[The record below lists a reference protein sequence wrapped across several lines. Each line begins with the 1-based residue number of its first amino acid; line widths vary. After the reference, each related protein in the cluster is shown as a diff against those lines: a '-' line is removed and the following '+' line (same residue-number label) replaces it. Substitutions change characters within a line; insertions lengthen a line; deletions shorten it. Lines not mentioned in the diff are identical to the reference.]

1 MFDTSSPARP
11 VIPGPACSAPPARL
25 RSDEPVLALQRA
37 EREAARAFLA
47 QGAALLALWDSTP
60 DDTRAGRRAHAL
72 AEAGLALGL
81 HPLTVEARYEVA
93 RRLRALPL
101 VTGLLRDGRLGV
113 PHALTALD
121 ETSALPPE
129 LAEKVLTAVLAG
141 SGRLG
146 WDSTPGSLRT
156 TLRRTAIRLDPA
168 GSARRRAE
176 AAAART
182 GARLRH
188 RADGLADWTF
198 TGPGLALVT
207 ADRLL
212 DALSGPDG
220 PDDTRPR
227 GRCQLD
233 ALLGA
238 LAARASAPVPVELQ
252 VHVPVGVRSGPPEPV
267 VLAAELTSELAEL
280 LAASTADAGTP
291 PGTSRPGPGEPGPVA
306 GAPSA
311 VPGSGEPG
319 PPRRRAPRDGVPEL
333 VGSGP
338 VDPVLLSDLLGNAA
352 GLPLGLGPVRLRR
365 LLTDRHGQVLA
376 VDARAGAVPL
386 GPPGEVLRRLTADL
400 PAPPPAIDRYRPT
413 AAQASV
419 VRARDPRCCFP
430 GCPRPSARC
439 DLDHRRPY
447 PAGPTD
453 VGNLHPL
460 CRHHHQLKQDGFAP
474 TRARDGTTTWTTPR
488 GQTRRTVP
496 A

>member
-1 MFDTSSPARP
+1 MFDTPSPAGPVTPGPARP
-11 VIPGPACSAPPARL
+11 APVPPAPNARL
-25 RSDEPVLALQRA
+25 VPDEPVLALQRA
-37 EREAARAFLA
+37 ECEAARAFLA

-129 LAEKVLTAVLAG
+129 LAERVLTAVLAG
-141 SGRLG
+141 GGRLG

-168 GSARRRAE
+168 GSAARRAE

-182 GARLRH
+182 GARLRQ
-188 RADGLADWTF
+188 RADGLADWTV
-198 TGPGLALVT
+198 TGPGLSLLT

-212 DALSGPDG
+212 GALAGPDG

-227 GRCQLD
+227 GRRQLD

-267 VLAAELTSELAEL
+267 VLAAELHGELAAL
-280 LAASTADAGTP
+280 LAASTADAGGQP
-291 PGTSRPGPGEPGPVA
+291 EVSQPGPGEPGQP
-306 GAPSA
+306 
-311 VPGSGEPG
+311 PG
-319 PPRRRAPRDGVPEL
+319 PPRRRPPRDGVPEL
-333 VGSGP
+333 LGSGP
-338 VDPVLLSDLLGNAA
+338 VDPTLLSDLLGNAA

-376 VDARAGAVPL
+376 VDARAGALPL
-386 GPPGEVLRRLTADL
+386 GAPGEVLRRLTADL

-413 AAQASV
+413 ASQACV
-419 VRARDPRCCFP
+419 VRIRDPQCCFP

-439 DLDHRRPY
+439 DLDHRRAY

-460 CRHHHQLKQDGFAP
+460 CRHHHRLKQDGFTP

-488 GQTRRTVP
+488 GQTRSTVP